1 MRYCM
6 YGMSEYLTGILLHYS
21 KNREIVEL
29 KVPLVFQINGRNGIA
44 IHDNFIYDLSLSV
57 YL

>member
-1 MRYCM
+1 M